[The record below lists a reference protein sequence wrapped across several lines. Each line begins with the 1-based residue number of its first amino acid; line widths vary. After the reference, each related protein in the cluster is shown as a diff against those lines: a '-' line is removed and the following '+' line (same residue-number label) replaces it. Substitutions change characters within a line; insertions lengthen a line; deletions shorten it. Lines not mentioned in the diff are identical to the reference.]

1 MYYAGVGS
9 RETPLHICELM
20 TQIAKKLSSLGW
32 VCRSGGAEG
41 ADLAFMRGAARLE
54 NYIAWLG
61 EGSGG
66 YSGIVPNL
74 ERNFEYLRDV
84 ENLNPLLYDPRTMQN
99 PKYRGMWKLHARN
112 VSQVLGLHLN
122 SPCKFVLLYAQPTFT
137 GGQGWYKHRP
147 ASCIA
152 QRNSLLQPLGAFC
165 CGAHDEVCRNR
176 VTVR

>member
-61 EGSGG
+61 AGSGE

-137 GGQGWYKHRP
+137 GVKGGTNTALQVALHNGIPCFNLWEHSVVERMMKFVETG
-147 ASCIA
+147 
-152 QRNSLLQPLGAFC
+152 SL
-165 CGAHDEVCRNR
+165 
-176 VTVR
+176 